1 MRNSSALRQVGLR
14 AAALLVC
21 LLLLA
26 LAGPS
31 PVHAAYPTSG
41 AIGTLYHSLG
51 GSSGRLGQT
60 TSPVRC
66 TLIQN
71 GCYQSFERG
80 SIHWTKATG
89 AQATWGAIR
98 TAWKRTG
105 WESGPL
111 GYPTGPERCTLIQN
125 GCYQS
130 FERGSIHWTTATG
143 AHPTWGAI
151 RTAWKN
157 SGWEKGP
164 LGYPTTDEYQSGSET
179 RQNFQKG
186 WISWASGRGTTVRV
200 TTAPTSFSLTGS
212 GFGHGVGMSQYG
224 ARGMAAAGKSAT
236 QILEHYYYPAQAT
249 TTTAHA
255 NADIKVQLLAGKK
268 SVTITP
274 AAGRLR
280 VKVGSATLESSSTIT
295 VERTSAGT
303 VKATVGA
310 TSREASWITVE
321 WQGTRYW
328 SGTSATTVAVSG
340 TQNGATGTYRHG
352 KLEIRQL
359 ASALNVLGV
368 MRVNTE
374 YLPGIAEMPASWQQ
388 EALRT
393 QAIASRTYAYRNLGA
408 IKSACGCHVY
418 DEVSSQR
425 FLGWNHE
432 NASGSA
438 PWRSAVRDTT
448 SASGSSVMNARVVM
462 HSGSLIDAVYS
473 SSSGGRTNTAA
484 DVWGSAVPYLNSRD
498 DAASKTAAAGN
509 PYASWTVSVS
519 QSSMAKAF
527 GLSNV
532 AMIEL
537 TRASSGLVKTAKA
550 TSTQGATATRTGA
563 QLRSSLGLRSATF
576 TVK

>member
-1 MRNSSALRQVGLR
+1 MRNSSALGQAGLR

-26 LAGPS
+26 LAGPA

-41 AIGTLYHSLG
+41 AIGSLYRSLG
-51 GSSGRLGQT
+51 GSSGRLGEA
-60 TSPVRC
+60 TS
-66 TLIQN
+66 
-71 GCYQSFERG
+71 
-80 SIHWTKATG
+80 
-89 AQATWGAIR
+89 
-98 TAWKRTG
+98 
-105 WESGPL
+105 
-111 GYPTGPERCTLIQN
+111 PERCTLIQN

-130 FERGSIHWTTATG
+130 FEGGTIHWTRATGAQATWGAIRTAWARSGWENGPLGYPTGPERCTLAQSGCYQSFERGSVHWTKATG
-143 AHPTWGAI
+143 AHGTWGAI

-157 SGWEKGP
+157 SGWENGP
-164 LGYPTTDEYQSGSET
+164 LGYPTTDEYRSGSVT

-186 WISWASGRGTTVRV
+186 WITWSSGSGATVHI
-200 TTAPTSFSLTGS
+200 TTAPASFSLNGS

-224 ARGMAAAGKSAT
+224 ARGMAAAGKSST
-236 QILEHYYYPAQAT
+236 QILEHYYYPAKAT
-249 TTTAHA
+249 STSAHA
-255 NADIKVQLLAGKK
+255 NEEIKVQLVTGRK

-280 VKVGSATLESSSTIT
+280 VRVGSSVLESSSAIT

-303 VKATVGA
+303 VKATVGG
-310 TSREASWITVE
+310 TSRESSWITVE

-328 SGTSATTVAVSG
+328 SGTSATTVAVTG

-393 QAIASRTYAYRNLGA
+393 QAVASRTYAYRNLGTV
-408 IKSACGCHVY
+408 KSACGCHVY

-425 FLGWNHE
+425 FLGWTHE

-438 PWRSAVRDTT
+438 PWRSAVRATA
-448 SASGSSVMNARVVM
+448 SFSGSSVTNARVVT
-462 HSGSLIDAVYS
+462 HSGALIDAVYS
-473 SSSGGRTNTAA
+473 SSSGGKTNTAA
-484 DVWGSAVPYLNSRD
+484 DVWGSSVPYLNSRD
-498 DAASKTAAAGN
+498 DAASKTAAAAN

-527 GLSNV
+527 GLSDV
-532 AMIEL
+532 ARIEL

-550 TSTQGATATRTGA
+550 TSTKGATATRTGV